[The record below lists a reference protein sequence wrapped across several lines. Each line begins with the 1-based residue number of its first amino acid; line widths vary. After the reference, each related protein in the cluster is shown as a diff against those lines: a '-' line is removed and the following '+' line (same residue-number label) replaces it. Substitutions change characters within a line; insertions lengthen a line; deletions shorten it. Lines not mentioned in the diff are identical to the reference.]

1 MARLGSLISEEGEY
15 FEYRRPSKFI
25 SEILIAL
32 SSIVGISSVGILV
45 GLWSQL
51 KDKENHEDGDY
62 DKALAF
68 FIYTIVILIVCIS
81 DIVFSLLLHNGVQKL
96 KLSYC
101 MFWRGATITSLM
113 VVGMLTLAFVMMV
126 HDLIIMLGYLPSLF
140 SKPFSLWI
148 VTAFIHELAE
158 LRTFPTTS
166 TGEPVL
172 PARPSFSLD
181 DPERIKRS
189 TTVFQLKKNVGGR
202 RNKNPY
208 IITSKLRS
216 IPEQ

>member
-1 MARLGSLISEEGEY
+1 MSRLGRLNSEEGEY

-45 GLWSQL
+45 GLWSQM
-51 KDKENHEDGDY
+51 KDQKNEDGNY
-62 DKALAF
+62 DKTFAL
-68 FIYTIVILIVCIS
+68 FIYTILILIVCIS
-81 DIVFSLLLHNGVQKL
+81 DIVFSIMLHNGVQKL

-113 VVGMLTLAFVMMV
+113 VVGMLTLAFVVMV

-158 LRTFPTTS
+158 LRTFPVTS
-166 TGEPVL
+166 TGESVL
-172 PARPSFSLD
+172 PARPSFSMD
-181 DPERIKRS
+181 DPESIKRS
-189 TTVFQLKKNVGGR
+189 TTVFHLKKNLGGR
-202 RNKNPY
+202 KNKNPY
-208 IITSKLRS
+208 IITSNLRS

>member
-1 MARLGSLISEEGEY
+1 MARLGRIYSEEGEY

-32 SSIVGISSVGILV
+32 SSIVGVSSIGVLI
-45 GLWSQL
+45 GLGSQL
-51 KDKENHEDGDY
+51 KYMENDEHGSM
-62 DKALAF
+62 DKAFAI

-81 DIVFSLLLHNGVQKL
+81 DIIFSLFLHNGVQKL

-101 MFWRGATITSLM
+101 LFWRGATITSLI
-113 VVGMLTLAFVMMV
+113 VVGMLTLAFVTMV
-126 HDLIIMLGYLPSLF
+126 HDLILMLGYLPSLF
-140 SKPFSLWI
+140 SKPFSLW
-148 VTAFIHELAE
+148 VVSAFIQELAE

-166 TGEPVL
+166 TGASIL
-172 PARPSFSLD
+172 PSRPSFSMD
-181 DPERIKRS
+181 DPESIKRS
-189 TTVFQLKKNVGGR
+189 TTVFHLKKNFGGT
-202 RNKNPY
+202 RNKSPY